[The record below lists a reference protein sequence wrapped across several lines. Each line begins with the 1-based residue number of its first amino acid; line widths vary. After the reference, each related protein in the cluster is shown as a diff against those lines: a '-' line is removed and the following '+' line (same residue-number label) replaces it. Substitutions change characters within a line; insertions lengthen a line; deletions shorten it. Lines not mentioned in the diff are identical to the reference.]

1 MISNYTELET
11 QQKNTRLRRAFCV
24 AEKNVYLLLE
34 SCLVATDYKENF
46 SLQNC
51 RRKICSFGAV
61 RMEFSHRIR
70 AALQTVFTLQK

>member
-11 QQKNTRLRRAFCV
+11 QQQKYAPAAGFL